1 MWVVKQFPWNFSGQW
16 YMVFCLFL
24 WSPRMNRAHLVW
36 FERSL
41 HPAQVSAQSCPWPLK
56 LITTQV
62 VEGTWIRMGGYWR
75 LRSEWLLPRE
85 DKGDRE
91 GIPHTH
97 PIPYVIRLE
106 LVLES
111 G

>member
-1 MWVVKQFPWNFSGQW
+1 M
-16 YMVFCLFL
+16 
-24 WSPRMNRAHLVW
+24 VW

-41 HPAQVSAQSCPWPLK
+41 HPAQVSAQSSTWPLK
-56 LITTQV
+56 LMTTQV
-62 VEGTWIRMGGYWR
+62 VEGTWIRMGGYWQ
-75 LRSEWLLPRE
+75 LRGEWVITKRE
-85 DKGDRE
+85 RDRGDRE